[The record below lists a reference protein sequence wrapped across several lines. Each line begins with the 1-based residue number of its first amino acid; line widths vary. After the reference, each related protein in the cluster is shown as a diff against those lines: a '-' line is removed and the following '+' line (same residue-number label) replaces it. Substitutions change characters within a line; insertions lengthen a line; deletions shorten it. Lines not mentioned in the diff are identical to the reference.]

1 MTIDITS
8 NPGKDGAIDVAED
21 AGAQASATKD
31 TFYITT
37 PIYYVNDVPH
47 IGHAYTTVNADFL
60 ARYHR
65 LAGEKVFLL
74 TGTDE
79 HGQKIAQTAE
89 ANGVTP
95 IEWADQIIPRWRE
108 VWERLEI
115 SYDDFIRTTEQR
127 HTKPVQE
134 LVQQLYDQG
143 DIYQDTY
150 TGPYCVACEAFYQPS
165 EIIDGLCPIHERP
178 VEWIE
183 EENYFFRLSAYADRL
198 IELYETR
205 PGFVQPDI
213 RRNEVM
219 SFVKGGL
226 QDLSI
231 SRTSFS
237 WGVPIPWDP
246 KHVMYVWIDALQ
258 NYTTAVGQ
266 GRDPERFNR
275 IWPADIHLIGK
286 DILRQHAVIWPALL
300 MAAGLELPRQVFA
313 HGYLTVGGKK
323 MSKTSLTGISPHL
336 LLDTFGSDGYRY
348 HFLRE
353 GTFGQDGGFSWEAMT
368 ARYNADLANDLG
380 NLVSRSLAMTTN
392 YFDGV
397 VPQPGPP
404 TDLET
409 ALNQVARRAAEGLDA
424 KVRELNPSGAL
435 AEVFELVRAVNHYID
450 DTTPWKLAK
459 DPERRERLATV
470 IHTICEAIRQVSI
483 LISPAMP
490 SASRRIREQLG
501 VAAEDR
507 RPLFESLP
515 AGTSLVGTKVTK
527 GPSIF
532 PRVEVEKPD

>member
-1 MTIDITS
+1 M
-8 NPGKDGAIDVAED
+8 
-21 AGAQASATKD
+21 
-31 TFYITT
+31 TT

-60 ARYHR
+60 VRFHR
-65 LAGEKVFLL
+65 LAGEKVFFL

-79 HGQKIAQTAE
+79 HGQKVAQTAE
-89 ANGVTP
+89 QNGVSP
-95 IEWADQIIPRWRE
+95 IEWCDQMVPRWKD

-115 SYDDFIRTTEQR
+115 SYDDFIRTTEER

-143 DIYQDTY
+143 DVYLATY

-178 VEWIE
+178 VEWLE
-183 EENYFFRLSAYADRL
+183 EQNYFFRLSAYADRL
-198 IELYETR
+198 LELYEAN
-205 PGFVQPDI
+205 PDFVQPEI
-213 RRNEVM
+213 RRNEVV

-246 KHVMYVWIDALQ
+246 RHVMYVWIDALQ

-266 GRDPERFNR
+266 GRDPERFAR
-275 IWPADIHLIGK
+275 TWPADIHLIGK
-286 DILRQHAVIWPALL
+286 DILRQHAVIWPAML
-300 MAAGLELPRQVFA
+300 MAAGLPLPRQVFA

-323 MSKTSLTGISPHL
+323 MSKTNLTGISPHTL
-336 LLDTFGSDGYRY
+336 VDTFGSDGYRY

-353 GTFGQDGGFSWEAMT
+353 GTFGQDGAFSWEAMT

-380 NLVSRSLAMTTN
+380 NLVSRSLAMTAKN
-392 YFDGV
+392 FDGV
-397 VPQPGPP
+397 VPQPAELTPL
-404 TDLET
+404 DDEL
-409 ALNQVARRAAEGLDA
+409 RAAAERAASEMDARVRRLDPA
-424 KVRELNPSGAL
+424 GAL
-435 AEVFELVRAVNHYID
+435 TAVFEFVKAANHYLD
-450 DTTPWKLAK
+450 DTAPWKLAK
-459 DPERRERLATV
+459 DPGQRDRLATV
-470 IHTICEAIRQVSI
+470 LFTVCEAIRQISI

-490 SASRRIREQLG
+490 AASRRIREQLG
-501 VAAEDR
+501 VDLEDH
-507 RPLFESLP
+507 RPLAESLP

-527 GPSIF
+527 GASVF
-532 PRVEVEKPD
+532 PRVEVEKTD